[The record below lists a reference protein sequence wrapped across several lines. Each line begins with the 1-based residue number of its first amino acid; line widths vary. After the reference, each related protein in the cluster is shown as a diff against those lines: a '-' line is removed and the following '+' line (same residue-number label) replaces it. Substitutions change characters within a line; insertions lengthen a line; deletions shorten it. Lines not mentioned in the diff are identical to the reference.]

1 MRLIGWLILW
11 SSLLPLS
18 SWGKPGTNGKQDE
31 LLQKMQTT
39 KNTREKIHL
48 YEDLFDAYMEFD
60 RKRAFRSLEEL
71 TEFAEKKHSREGMA
85 KAEELKGLY
94 FLDFQQADS
103 AISHFRK
110 QLSYLSPKQLKNKA
124 KIYGNIGLMFNAKN
138 QPDSAIIYFNK
149 ALNICRTTDCGSAYC
164 GVLNNLGM
172 TVFNLGNTKKSEQYF
187 REAYHCSIEQGET
200 GNLPTIMNNLIIA
213 SISNGKSNNPD
224 RLFFDFLENPGF
236 EISNE
241 VKATVYMNLGSFY
254 FRNSQWGNAKKY
266 FLIADSIFRKTG
278 KRNPEIIHFLGNI
291 YQQEKQYPEAL
302 SAFRE
307 VIRLFP
313 DYNQSGKLYREIA
326 NTYAAEKELDS
337 ARFYYE
343 LALKTADSLKIQSVS
358 AALEQT
364 RYNLDFLRKESEIRE
379 LTWKQKVKES
389 NELRI
394 RFIGIGIIL
403 VLVLLVIIAVLF
415 FRKER
420 GKRRLNEVLIQRK
433 NERIRE
439 FADKVESRNRAIV
452 EIEQKFSEY
461 RDKQD
466 MQEQL
471 KEDVIESLF
480 LDGDKEVFGYYFED
494 QHKGFYE
501 ALKRVAPSLTNNDLR
516 LCSLTRMRL
525 SLKETAEIL
534 NLSVDA
540 VKSGRYRVRKKL
552 DLEADVNLSDF
563 LNDLK

>member
-11 SSLLPLS
+11 SFFLPLAS
-18 SWGKPGTNGKQDE
+18 RGNENPEQKHNE
-31 LLQKMQTT
+31 LLRKMRTT
-39 KNTREKIHL
+39 KSTRQKIQL
-48 YEDLFDAYMEFD
+48 YEELYDVYMEFD
-60 RKRAFRSLEEL
+60 RKRAFKYLEEL
-71 TEFAEKKHSREGMA
+71 AVLAEKSHSVEGMR

-94 FLDFQQADS
+94 FLDSQQADS
-103 AISHFRK
+103 AIVHFRK
-110 QLSYLSPKQLKNKA
+110 QLSYLTSKQLVNRA
-124 KIYGNIGLMFNAKN
+124 KVYGNIGLMFNAKN

-149 ALNICRTTDCGSAYC
+149 ALNICRKTNCGNAYC

-172 TVFNLGNTKKSEQYF
+172 TVFTLGNTKKSEQYF
-187 REAYHCSIEQGET
+187 REAYNCSVEQGET
-200 GNLPTIMNNLIIA
+200 GNLPSIMNNLIVA
-213 SISNGKSNNPD
+213 SVSNGNANPEK
-224 RLFFDFLENPGF
+224 LFFDFLEDPNYLV
-236 EISNE
+236 SNE

-254 FRNSQWGNAKKY
+254 FRSSQWANAKKY

-278 KRNPEIIHFLGNI
+278 KRNPEIMHFLGNI
-291 YQQEKQYPEAL
+291 YRQQKQYPEAL
-302 SAFRE
+302 GTFKE

-313 DYNQSGKLYREIA
+313 NYNQSGKLYREIA

-343 LALKTADSLKIQSVS
+343 LALRTADSLKIQSVA

-364 RYNLDFLRKESEIRE
+364 KHNLDFLRKESELRE
-379 LTWKQKVKES
+379 LTLKQKVKES

-394 RFIGIGIIL
+394 RFIGGGIMI
-403 VLVLLVIIAVLF
+403 VLLLLVIIAVLF

-420 GKRRLNEVLIQRK
+420 GKRRLNEALLERK

-439 FADKVESRNRAIV
+439 FGEKVESRNRAIA
-452 EIEQKFSEY
+452 EIERKFSEY

-525 SLKETAEIL
+525 SLKETADIL

-563 LNDLK
+563 LNELK

>member
-1 MRLIGWLILW
+1 MRLIGWLILLV
-11 SSLLPLS
+11 SLLPLA
-18 SWGKPGTNGKQDE
+18 SWGKQEPKGKHAE
-31 LLQKMQTT
+31 LLKRMRTAEST
-39 KNTREKIHL
+39 KEKIQL
-48 YEDLFDAYMEFD
+48 YEELYDVYMEFD
-60 RKRAFRSLEEL
+60 RSRSLQCLQEL
-71 TEFAEKKHSREGMA
+71 SEWAEKNRSKEALG

-94 FLDFQQADS
+94 FLDLEEADS
-103 AISHFRK
+103 AIFHFRK
-110 QLSYLSPKQLKNKA
+110 QLRHLSPNQLVNRA
-124 KIYGNIGLMFNAKN
+124 KVYGNIGLMFNTKN
-138 QPDSAIIYFNK
+138 QPDSAIVYFNK
-149 ALNICRTTDCGSAYC
+149 ALNICKKTDCGNAYC

-172 TVFNLGNTKKSEQYF
+172 TVFMLGNRKKSEQYF
-187 REAYHCSIEQGET
+187 REAYNCSVEQGEME
-200 GNLPTIMNNLIIA
+200 NLPNIMNNLIVA
-213 SISNGKSNNPD
+213 SVSNGKSNNPD
-224 RLFFDFLENPGF
+224 RLFFDFLEDPKYA
-236 EISNE
+236 ISNE

-254 FRNSQWGNAKKY
+254 FRNSQWENAQKY
-266 FLIADSIFRKTG
+266 FQIADSIFRTTG

-291 YQQEKQYPEAL
+291 YQQKRQFPNAL
-302 SAFRE
+302 AAFKK

-326 NTYAAEKELDS
+326 KTHFMLNESDS
-337 ARFYYE
+337 AQFYYE
-343 LALKTADSLKIQSVS
+343 LALKTADSLNIRSVS
-358 AALEQT
+358 EALEQT
-364 RYNLDFLRKESEIRE
+364 KHNLDFLRKESELRE
-379 LTWKQKVKES
+379 LTLKQKVKES

-394 RFIGIGIIL
+394 RLIGVGIIV
-403 VLVLLVIIAVLF
+403 VLLLLVIIAVLF

-420 GKRRLNEVLIQRK
+420 GKRRLNEALLERK

-439 FADKVESRNRAIV
+439 FGEKVENRNRAIA

-480 LDGDKEVFGYYFED
+480 LDGDREVFGYYFED

-525 SLKETAEIL
+525 SLKETADVL

-563 LNDLK
+563 LNELK

>member
-11 SSLLPLS
+11 SSFLPLA
-18 SWGKPGTNGKQDE
+18 SWGKQGTDGKHTE
-31 LLQKMQTT
+31 LLQKMRTA
-39 KNTREKIHL
+39 KGMKEKIHL
-48 YEDLFDAYMEFD
+48 YEELYDVYMEFD
-60 RKRAFRSLEEL
+60 RKRAFQSLEEL
-71 TEFAEKKHSREGMA
+71 TELAVKNNSQEGMW
-85 KAEELKGLY
+85 KAAELKGLY
-94 FLDFQQADS
+94 FFDLQEADS
-103 AISHFRK
+103 AIFYFRK
-110 QLSYLSPKQLKNKA
+110 QLSYLSSKQLVNKA
-124 KIYGNIGLMFNAKN
+124 KAYGNIGSMFNAKN
-138 QPDSAIIYFNK
+138 QPDSAIVYFNK
-149 ALNICRTTDCGSAYC
+149 ALKICRNTDCGSAYC

-172 TVFNLGNTKKSEQYF
+172 TVFMLGNTKKSEQYF
-187 REAYHCSIEQGET
+187 REAYNCSVEQGEMRS
-200 GNLPTIMNNLIIA
+200 LPNIMNNLII
-213 SISNGKSNNPD
+213 SSVSNGKSNNPD
-224 RLFFDFLENPGF
+224 RLFFDFLEDPKYA
-236 EISNE
+236 ISNE

-254 FRNSQWGNAKKY
+254 FRSSQWENAKKY

-291 YQQEKQYPEAL
+291 YQQAKQYPEAL
-302 SAFRE
+302 GAFRE

-313 DYNQSGKLYREIA
+313 NYNQSVKLYREIA
-326 NTYAAEKELDS
+326 KTYAVLKESDS
-337 ARFYYE
+337 AQFYYE
-343 LALKTADSLKIQSVS
+343 LALKTGDSLNIRSVS
-358 AALEQT
+358 EALEQT
-364 RYNLDFLRKESEIRE
+364 KHNLDFLRKESELRE
-379 LTWKQKVKES
+379 LTLKQKVKES

-394 RFIGIGIIL
+394 RLVGVGIIV
-403 VLVLLVIIAVLF
+403 VLLLLVIIAVLF

-420 GKRRLNEVLIQRK
+420 GKRRLNEALLERK

-439 FADKVESRNRAIV
+439 FSEKVESRNRAIA

-461 RDKQD
+461 MDKQD

-525 SLKETAEIL
+525 SLKETADIL

-552 DLEADVNLSDF
+552 NLEADANLSDF
-563 LNDLK
+563 LNELK

>member
-11 SSLLPLS
+11 SSFLPLA
-18 SWGKPGTNGKQDE
+18 SWGKPEGKEKHDE

-39 KNTREKIHL
+39 KSVKEKIRL
-48 YEDLFDAYMEFD
+48 YEELYDVYMEFD

-71 TEFAEKKHSREGMA
+71 TEFARKKHSKEAMA

-94 FLDFQQADS
+94 FLDSQLADS
-103 AISHFRK
+103 AIAHFRK
-110 QLSYLSPKQLKNKA
+110 QLSYLPFKQLKNRA
-124 KIYGNIGLMFNAKN
+124 KVYGNIGLMFHAKN

-149 ALNICRTTDCGSAYC
+149 ALNICKATDCGNAYC

-172 TVFNLGNTKKSEQYF
+172 TVYALGNIKKSEQYF
-187 REAYHCSIEQGET
+187 REAYHCSVEQGEM
-200 GNLPTIMNNLIIA
+200 GNLPTIMNNLIVA
-213 SISNGKSNNPD
+213 SVSNGKSTDPD
-224 RLFFDFLENPGF
+224 RLFFDFLENPEF
-236 EISNE
+236 VVSDE

-254 FRNSQWGNAKKY
+254 FQSSQWGNAKKY

-291 YQQEKQYPEAL
+291 YRQQKQYPEAL
-302 SAFRE
+302 GTFKE

-313 DYNQSGKLYREIA
+313 QYNQSGKLYREIA
-326 NTYAAEKELDS
+326 DIHSEQKESDS

-343 LALKTADSLKIQSVS
+343 LALKTADSLKVQSVS
-358 AALEQT
+358 EALEQT
-364 RYNLDFLRKESEIRE
+364 RHNLDFLRKESEIRE
-379 LTWKQKVKES
+379 LKLKQKIKES
-389 NELRI
+389 NEFRI
-394 RFIGIGIIL
+394 RFIGAGIIV
-403 VLVLLVIIAVLF
+403 VLLFLVIIAVLF

-420 GKRRLNEVLIQRK
+420 GKRRLKEVLIERK

-439 FADKVESRNRAIV
+439 FEEKVESRNRAIA
-452 EIEQKFSEY
+452 EIEQKFSAY

-501 ALKRVAPSLTNNDLR
+501 ALKRIAPSLTNNDLR

-525 SLKETAEIL
+525 SLKETADVL

-540 VKSGRYRVRKKL
+540 VKSVRYRVRKKL